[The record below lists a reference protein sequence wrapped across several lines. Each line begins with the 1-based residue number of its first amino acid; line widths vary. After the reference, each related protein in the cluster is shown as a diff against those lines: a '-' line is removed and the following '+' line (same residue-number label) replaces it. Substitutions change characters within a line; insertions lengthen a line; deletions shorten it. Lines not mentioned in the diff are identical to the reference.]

1 MSDASGKPVGSIE
14 RIRAMMLEILPA
26 YPDGIQVRDLKTRIM
41 AQASD
46 LKPSTIQTAISDFAT
61 ESPLIKRLARG
72 VVALADLTE
81 APPMPFSEA
90 NPPAT
95 SEQRAEVAR
104 EARFYEPF
112 AAWVVDEADEA
123 TEAVV
128 LGGAGL
134 RVKWGTPDVI
144 GVYKPRPSDLVKFP
158 VEIISAEIKID
169 PNAAIVAFG
178 QAISYRLFSHKT
190 IIVMAD
196 AIENNQDAN
205 ARLKSL
211 CHLFGVGYVL
221 FDRDKPDNPNFR
233 LIVPPRRFD
242 PDMYYVNE
250 FAAGLVGINRA
261 HFDKLFR

>member
-1 MSDASGKPVGSIE
+1 
-14 RIRAMMLEILPA
+14 MMLEILPE
-26 YPDGIQVRDLKTRIM
+26 YPDGIQVRDLKAKIM

-46 LKPSTIQTAISDFAT
+46 LNPGTIQTVISDFTT
-61 ESPLIKRLARG
+61 ESPHIRRVARG
-72 VVALADLTE
+72 VVALADVTE
-81 APPMPFSEA
+81 PSPPPVSEISF
-90 NPPAT
+90 PAT
-95 SEQRAEVAR
+95 SEQRAEIAR

-158 VEIISAEIKID
+158 VEIISAEVKTD
-169 PNAAIVAFG
+169 PIAAIVAFG

-190 IIVMAD
+190 IIVMTD